1 MATDRT
7 DREDREITGALDA
20 LTDEELD
27 RVLQTCTDTPTG
39 HRNLALILLMADS
52 GLRIAEALALEP
64 RDIVRQAG
72 QITHVIIRQGKGG
85 KTGRQPVT
93 VRTAVALAQWEQ
105 ERAGLGIGEYP
116 IFCTISEGQATG
128 HAAEGQQLEPGKR
141 LQASYVRNAVKRLGR
156 RAGLG
161 DRLHPHLLRHTAI
174 TRYLR
179 GTGNLELTRKFA
191 RHANIQTTAQIYS
204 HLVQADVENG
214 MAQMERTEAAPASDP
229 QGGLEALTAEQIA
242 GMAGWTPEQ
251 IAAFARGLR
260 GEAQ

>member
-1 MATDRT
+1 MTTDATDR
-7 DREDREITGALDA
+7 DDREITGAEDA

-27 RVLQTCTDTPTG
+27 RVLSSYSKTPSG
-39 HRNLALILLMADS
+39 RRNLALILLMADS

-85 KTGRQPVT
+85 KVARQAVTG
-93 VRTAVALAQWEQ
+93 RTAVALAEWEQ
-105 ERAGLGIGEYP
+105 ERAELGVSEYP
-116 IFCTISEGQATG
+116 IFCTISEGQAVG
-128 HAAEGQQLEPGKR
+128 FADEGQELVRGKR
-141 LQASYVRNAVKRLGR
+141 LQPAYVRNMVKRVGR
-156 RAGLG
+156 KVGLG
-161 DRLHPHLLRHTAI
+161 NRLHPHLLRHTAI

-179 GTGNLELTRKFA
+179 ATGNLELTRKFA

-214 MAQMERTEAAPASDP
+214 LAEMERREQPEPAQTS
-229 QGGLEALTAEQIA
+229 GLESLSPEQIA

-260 GEAQ
+260 GDDQ